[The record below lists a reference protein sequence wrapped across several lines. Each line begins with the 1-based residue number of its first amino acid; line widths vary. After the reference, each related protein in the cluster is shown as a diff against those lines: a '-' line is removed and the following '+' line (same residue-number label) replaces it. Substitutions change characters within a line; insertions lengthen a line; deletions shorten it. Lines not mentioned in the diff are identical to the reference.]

1 MQNIKNLEPSKK
13 KTTPK
18 KTKKQPANCKKEF
31 RTSDRL
37 KNNLYI
43 YGEYLQNSK
52 IVVENQIKDIKRQFK
67 KDDYRQPINSLP
79 LKKILDI

>member
-1 MQNIKNLEPSKK
+1 MQNIKNLDSSKK
-13 KTTPK
+13 EKPPK
-18 KTKKQPANCKKEF
+18 KTKRQPANCKKEF

-43 YGEYLQNSK
+43 YREYLQNSK

-67 KDDYRQPINSLP
+67 KNDYQQPINSLP
-79 LKKILDI
+79 LKKILHI

>member
-1 MQNIKNLEPSKK
+1 MTHQKK
-13 KTTPK
+13 EKPPK

-43 YGEYLQNSK
+43 YIYIYIYREYLQNSK

-67 KDDYRQPINSLP
+67 KDDYQQPINSLP